1 MSVPLTGLL
10 VAALAAVLGA
20 AFVATDAALGSLST
34 ARLSALLEQP
44 DLLHRPAL
52 ERYRNEPAGMRAT
65 YTVGRVVCAALTAV
79 VMADVVAPFVPGLL
93 GVVVAVVATV
103 SFFAPITDGA
113 VALARQHA
121 DKWAPRLA
129 TYLRPFEILLWPL
142 AAPLA
147 RLTSALTDKLT
158 APDVA
163 SAEVASAEVE
173 YLVDE
178 VERSGIVG
186 AEPAEMIRNVLEFE
200 DLRAR
205 DAMIPRTR
213 VEAIDLAMPLAQ
225 VRTLVAESGHSRYPV
240 YEGQLDNVIGLL
252 CSKDVFKLEPADD
265 ATPDVLNDIV
275 RRDIIFVH
283 EHQKLVGLLKEMRH
297 KRQHLAVVVD
307 EFGGTSGIVTLED
320 IIEEIV
326 GDIRDEHDEAPAA
339 PIQEIGD
346 GRLLANG
353 TLALG
358 DLSAYLGVET
368 PADLGTVEIGELFA
382 EEDRTP
388 GTLLD
393 KHGITFIAREVDDGK
408 ILQLEVHR
416 RPDTSLR
423 PPPPSGHPSSHPPAS
438 SEKPVSSDKPS
449 AGATPGPAA
458 NASGKNDA
466 PSSADVRAA
475 SEDA

>member
-1 MSVPLTGLL
+1 MSVPLTGPL

-44 DLLHRPAL
+44 DLVHRRAL
-52 ERYRNEPAGMRAT
+52 ERYRNGPAGMRAT
-65 YTVGRVVCAALTAV
+65 YTVGRVVCAAVTAV

-93 GVVVAVVATV
+93 GVVVAVVGTV

-113 VALARQHA
+113 VALARLRA

-147 RLTSALTDKLT
+147 RLTSALTDKLSEPTAT
-158 APDVA
+158 AP
-163 SAEVASAEVE
+163 EVASAEVE

-178 VERSGIVG
+178 VERSGVVG

-213 VEAIDLAMPLAQ
+213 VEAVDIATPLEQ
-225 VRTLVAESGHSRYPV
+225 VRTMVAESGHSRYPV

-252 CSKDVFKLEPADD
+252 CAKDVFKLEPPEGADGS
-265 ATPDVLNDIV
+265 TPDVLNDIV

-326 GDIRDEHDEAPAA
+326 GDIRDEHDDAPAA

-368 PADLGTVEIGELFA
+368 PADVSTVEIGELFA

-393 KHGITFIAREVDDGK
+393 KHGITFIAREVDNGK
-408 ILQLEVHR
+408 ILQIEVHR

-423 PPPPSGHPSSHPPAS
+423 PPPPSGSPSSFPPAS
-438 SEKPVSSDKPS
+438 ENPVSSDKPS
-449 AGATPGPAA
+449 PSAK
-458 NASGKNDA
+458 KNDA
-466 PSSADVRAA
+466 PSSAEVQA
-475 SEDA
+475 SATEDA

>member
-10 VAALAAVLGA
+10 VAAAAAVLGA

-44 DLLHRPAL
+44 DLQHRPAL

-93 GVVVAVVATV
+93 GVVVAVVGTV
-103 SFFAPITDGA
+103 SFFAPMTDGA
-113 VALARQHA
+113 VALARQRA
-121 DKWAPRLA
+121 DKWAPRFA

-147 RLTSALTDKLT
+147 RLTSALTDKLSEPAAT
-158 APDVA
+158 AP
-163 SAEVASAEVE
+163 EVAHSEVE

-213 VEAIDLAMPLAQ
+213 VEAIDLATPLEQ
-225 VRTLVAESGHSRYPV
+225 VRTMVAESGHSRYPV

-252 CSKDVFKLEPADD
+252 CAKDVFKLEPDEGFDD
-265 ATPDVLNDIV
+265 STPDVLNDVV

-326 GDIRDEHDEAPAA
+326 GDIRDEHDEAPPA

-368 PADLGTVEIGELFA
+368 PAEVSTVEIGELFH

-388 GTLLD
+388 GTLLE
-393 KHGITFIAREVDDGK
+393 KHGITFIAREVTDGK
-408 ILQLEVHR
+408 IAQIEVHR

-423 PPPPSGHPSSHPPAS
+423 PPPPSSHPPAS
-438 SEKPVSSDKPS
+438 DKPVSSDKPS
-449 AGATPGPAA
+449 SG
-458 NASGKNDA
+458 SGKNDA